1 MPNVAQRGGMSA
13 DAAGDWLGDTFSLVP
28 SVARVAGAVIGKVKV
43 GVGGDTLV
51 AGERLIEEGLL
62 RTPSSRK
69 AITVLRA
76 AAVLAIFLHA
86 NAASRS

>member
-1 MPNVAQRGGMSA
+1 MI
-13 DAAGDWLGDTFSLVP
+13 P
-28 SVARVAGAVIGKVKV
+28 SVGRAAGAVIGKVEV
-43 GVGGDTLV
+43 GVEDTLV
-51 AGERLIEEGLL
+51 AAERLIEEGLL

-76 AAVLAIFLHA
+76 AAVLAIFLFA

>member
-43 GVGGDTLV
+43 GVEDTLV
-51 AGERLIEEGLL
+51 AAERLIEEGLL
-62 RTPSSRK
+62 RTPLSRK
-69 AITVLRA
+69 VITVLRA
-76 AAVLAIFLHA
+76 AAVLAIFLLA